1 MPVNTKFALY
11 DFAGNP
17 REYYLVDEVTVPK
30 PVLEKTVSH
39 HVVVLDRSGSMWG
52 VMDATKAMVEKV
64 MTVEEFTQ
72 SGLLLTLISYSSKG
86 DYTVHFARTPVSE
99 VLDPAK
105 PHVKAIRDIRA
116 TCLTSVSGALAEALN
131 HIQPSETTCVTVH
144 TDGWFNDASP
154 ASEKKAVHKW
164 ILRVQKEF
172 ANVFCNTVAYGSY
185 TDFSMLDRMSASLSG
200 KTVVAKD
207 VKQVYTALHDT
218 SALLAGRVLPAIHV
232 SAEEGDFLAF
242 QNLTQ
247 RKVNGS
253 STDFAVKGV
262 GPDDETRL
270 LRYRKVAETTWN
282 RDKRPE
288 ASGADEQSLLP
299 VYIMAR
305 TLLAQHRLNDAK
317 YALVATRDA
326 VLVGRHYKALTASAL
341 AEMATDLEERIA
353 GGGPARSYFAQ
364 PGLGFGSERLSVLEL
379 CQVLEKHRA
388 DFTLDLP
395 AFLQG
400 YSRRSVKRLFGSWND
415 DGTFNRA
422 TTRLVATDD
431 AKSVSVTAFDL
442 SNAASTINMQ
452 VTRAADLHKDGT
464 KVAQVAG
471 KKLALS
477 EIRAYTLVGDG
488 EVNAE
493 RLVLNISGKKL
504 HAALVAGGLLEDKP
518 FDHTAQYTI
527 DLTAMAVCPFGRTL
541 DFPADEAFASLVT
554 LTIKRGLFSAMLGGS
569 AKADEWTA
577 EQVLELKAHDLT
589 PALWYSP
596 STTNPYRDLT
606 EAVSAGEVDSRT
618 SYSVTVGDARMVSVK
633 ALYSANEYL
642 ARRFSVKVEGA
653 DPGDCDKEG
662 NLKKPK
668 FTDLRGG
675 KVTVAEKVLSARTKL
690 NDIDALMMPVFQQFV
705 LGGGVDGLTVASDR
719 EALAAA
725 LASVE
730 ESIEAVYAQTLRPLA
745 FYVGATGLVPDGWEV
760 EVLDAEAL
768 AARFEGIDIEKKQA
782 DGTFLVKGQ
791 TVVGIFPEVAYFSTE
806 KGVERAREV
815 GAGEDAA

>member
-1 MPVNTKFALY
+1 MSVNTKFALY

-17 REYYLVDEVTVPK
+17 RDYYFVDEVTVPR

-105 PHVKAIRDIRA
+105 PHVKAMRDIRA

-131 HIQPSETTCVTVH
+131 HIQPSETTAVTVH

-154 ASEKKAVHKW
+154 AAEKKAVDKW
-164 ILRVQKEF
+164 LTRVQKEF
-172 ANVFCNTVAYGSY
+172 PNVFCNTVAYGNY
-185 TDFSMLDRMSASLSG
+185 TDFSMLDRMSQSLSG

-218 SALLAGRVLPAIHV
+218 NALLAGRVLPALHI
-232 SAEEGDFLAF
+232 STEEGDFLAF

-262 GPDDETRL
+262 GPDDQTRL
-270 LRYRKVAETTWN
+270 LRYKKVAESTWK
-282 RDKRPE
+282 RSPRPE
-288 ASGADEQSLLP
+288 ASGADEESLLP
-299 VYIMAR
+299 VYILAR

-326 VLVGRHYKALTASAL
+326 VLVGRHYKALTSSAL
-341 AEMATDLEERIA
+341 AEMAMDLEGRIA
-353 GGGPARSYFAQ
+353 GGGPAKSYFNQ
-364 PGLGFGSERLSVLEL
+364 PGLGFGSDRLSVLEL
-379 CQVLEKHRA
+379 CQTLEKHRK

-395 AFLQG
+395 AFMQG
-400 YSRRSVKRLFGSWND
+400 YTRRGVKRLVGTWND
-415 DGTFNRA
+415 DSTFAPAN
-422 TTRLVATDD
+422 TRLVPTDD
-431 AKSVSVTAFDL
+431 ADAVSVTAFDL

-452 VTRAADLHKDGT
+452 VTRTADLHKGGE

-477 EIRAYTLVGDG
+477 EIRSYTLVGDG

-493 RLVLNISGKKL
+493 RLPLNISGKKL
-504 HAALVAGGLLEDKP
+504 HAALVKGGLLEDAP
-518 FDHTAQYTI
+518 FDHTKQYLI
-527 DLTAMAVCPFGRTL
+527 DLTSMSVCPLSGSVAFPTDAAFDTL
-541 DFPADEAFASLVT
+541 VNLT
-554 LTIKRGLFSAMLGGS
+554 LRRGLFSAMLGGS
-569 AKADEWTA
+569 AKAEEWTTD
-577 EQVLELKAHDLT
+577 QVVELKAHNLT
-589 PALWYSP
+589 PALWYSAP
-596 STTNPYRDLT
+596 TTNPYRDLT

-618 SYSVTVGDARMVSVK
+618 TYNVTVGDARMVSVK

-653 DPGDCDKEG
+653 DPADCDKEG

-690 NDIDALMMPVFQQFV
+690 NEIDALTMPLFQNFV
-705 LGGGVDGLTVASDR
+705 LGGGVEGLTVASDR
-719 EALAAA
+719 EAIAEA

-730 ESIEAVYAQTLRPLA
+730 ESIEAVYAQTMRPLA
-745 FYVGATGLVPDGWEV
+745 FYIGATGLVPDGWEV
-760 EVLDAEAL
+760 EVMDAEAL

-782 DGTFLVKGQ
+782 EGTFLVQGN
-791 TVVGIFPEVAYFSTE
+791 TVVGIFSEVAYFSTE
-806 KGVERAREV
+806 RGVERAQSV
-815 GAGEDAA
+815 GSNEDAA